1 MGTVNTQELLAE
13 RQKTHGEYGEHAR
26 CTQSILRV
34 LQAER
39 GYPMLSDTQKETLHM
54 IAHKMGRIVT
64 GNPDVEDHWDDI
76 AGYAVLISQRL
87 RQPIPLF
94 DQPNDIAGALAMAWN
109 CTRAEAVQRHA
120 KLIQVLRDK
129 RSATMPNNTEDQRKF
144 DEEVEKAAA
153 AAMAAETITEE
164 PIPQFLT
171 RKEPEST
178 T

>member
-26 CTQSILRV
+26 CTQEILRV

-39 GYPMLSDTQKETLHM
+39 GYPTLTDMQKESLHM

-64 GNPDVEDHWDDI
+64 GNPNIEDHWDDI

-87 RQPIPLF
+87 RQPIMVY

-109 CTRAEAVQRHA
+109 CTRSEAIQRHA
-120 KLIQVLRDK
+120 EILNRM
-129 RSATMPNNTEDQRKF
+129 R
-144 DEEVEKAAA
+144 EKAAVKVPDIQQSEFEKA
-153 AAMAAETITEE
+153 VEEAIALDDE
-164 PIPQFLT
+164 PIPAFLS
-171 RKEPEST
+171 RKSEDAV
-178 T
+178 